1 MRLHAYIAR
10 AGVCSRRAAE
20 RLVAE
25 GRVSVNGRVTTKL
38 SSTVVNGDRVCCDG
52 KQVKL
57 LELCYVLLNKPT
69 NCITTRTDPEG
80 RRTVIQLLPRRYR
93 GHLYPVGRLDR
104 NTTGLLLLTNDGELA
119 HRLAHPRFMVDK
131 RYLVSLG
138 RSLAKRDKRRLL
150 LGVKLEDGMA
160 KVDAVTDGVVADSV
174 CVTLHSGK
182 NRIVRRLFAHLGYRV
197 MGLHR
202 EGYGS
207 LELKGLGLG
216 KYHVLEGKELAVL
229 KRSFKDCG
237 IVAKKCSYVT

>member
-1 MRLHAYIAR
+1 MRLHAYIAK

-20 RLVAE
+20 CLVAE
-25 GRVSVNGRVTTKL
+25 GRVSVNGKVTTKL
-38 SSTVVNGDRVCCDG
+38 SSIVVDGDRVCCDG

-80 RRTVIQLLPRRYR
+80 RRTVMQLLPRRYR

-131 RYLVSLG
+131 QYLVSLG
-138 RSLAKRDKRRLL
+138 RPLATRDRKRLL
-150 LGVKLEDGMA
+150 RGVKLDDGMA
-160 KVDAVTDGVVADSV
+160 KVDAVKDGVGTGSV
-174 CVTLHSGK
+174 YVTLHSGK

-197 MGLHR
+197 VGLHR
-202 EGYGS
+202 GGYGP
-207 LELKGLGLG
+207 LQLKGLGLG
-216 KYHVLEGKELAVL
+216 KHRVLEGRELAVL
-229 KRSFKDCG
+229 KG
-237 IVAKKCSYVT
+237 L